1 MLRLRNSH
9 FLSSLVIGGFGFL
22 LLSGCAQTFTGNL
35 SELVSEP
42 ARQKDFV
49 ENQPFTERDDVKIDP
64 LAFETTTTTSPDPI
78 IQYHAESNPV
88 EEDIELTSL
97 PELATTPEFEPVQ
110 YPEQTITAY
119 SDIHEKP
126 SMPEVE
132 HTDVPPPSVI
142 QLLPMSPAPK
152 TSEPIALLLP
162 QSSPLTQQPMPT
174 PTEATQLVEPQM
186 IEPPTT
192 ELPTLTATAQY
203 GELDDSVVIELPEVA
218 LTPATTTMI
227 WPSDDAPN
235 FNASE
240 GTASAMSIP
249 DASEVLTGAQLLP
262 SFQSTNQFQLS
273 EPSAPGGL
281 ESEQSDSESTAA
293 VENTIDFVSDQMQVM
308 VPPFADPPAEECDS
322 CPTTNPASQS
332 DSNNQFVGFDQD
344 FEQANEL
351 ESPNTSDFIESL
363 IASSMD
369 PTAIETLASATES
382 TPPDTSEAVVETPVG
397 WNEQLAK
404 TIEIFEAEA
413 SSANAD
419 QRHRLEQSLRIL
431 QSLKT
436 SMQDSPTQLDSAESN
451 DLKQYWEHQLNALNA
466 IMSNSVDEDQFGA
479 AATEA
484 LKHLRIAASR
494 LRNSADLV
502 LKSSCFCR
510 KVVGFG
516 QYETFPESEFTSNQQ
531 VLVYCELE
539 NFTPMQQTASG
550 VTNFQTKIS
559 SSFWITNEKGD
570 MVQTTDY
577 PVVTDNARNIRNDFF
592 MHLPIRFGDLPAGSY
607 ELQVEVR
614 DFGSGKTAQLSQP
627 MKFLIR

>member
-494 LRNSADLV
+494 LRNSADLFSNHHV
-502 LKSSCFCR
+502 SVAKWSGSANTKRSRNLSSLRISKSWCTANWKTLRRCSKRPRASQISKPKSAARSGSPMRKATWFKQRTTQWSPTMRETFATISSCICQFASEIFLPAATNCR
-510 KVVGFG
+510 SK
-516 QYETFPESEFTSNQQ
+516 YEI
-531 VLVYCELE
+531 
-539 NFTPMQQTASG
+539 SG
-550 VTNFQTKIS
+550 V
-559 SSFWITNEKGD
+559 ERR
-570 MVQTTDY
+570 
-577 PVVTDNARNIRNDFF
+577 RNLANR
-592 MHLPIRFGDLPAGSY
+592 
-607 ELQVEVR
+607 
-614 DFGSGKTAQLSQP
+614 
-627 MKFLIR
+627 